1 MILKNNSKNYYKI
14 EKTNKIF
21 KLIVIFLIIITI
33 SYIAKLIINNISN
46 YFLKNSI
53 AEVEQIT
60 SALINYSVT
69 DDMLT
74 TLELD
79 NLYRITKNSDNEVE
93 MIDYNP
99 VAVNIFLN
107 KVTNAVQDGLFKM
120 EQGDLTIIG
129 KDFNDDGTIFYIPFG
144 SITANPLLNNI
155 GPKIPVKIKT
165 VGSILSNVDVK
176 IKEYGINNC
185 LIEMN
190 LVIEIKQQIMLPLI
204 SKKIKIINDMPI
216 SYKIINGKIPDYY
229 SGSLSKGSNIYSIP
243 IE

>member
-1 MILKNNSKNYYKI
+1 MILKNNSKNYYNIKRN
-14 EKTNKIF
+14 NKVI
-21 KLIVIFLIIITI
+21 KLVIIFLVLIFFF
-33 SYIAKLIINNISN
+33 YILKLLINNISN

-74 TLELD
+74 DLELD

-99 VAVNIFLN
+99 VAVNKFLN
-107 KVTNAVQDGLFKM
+107 KVTNSIQDGLFKM
-120 EQGDLTIIG
+120 EKGDLTIIG
-129 KDFNDDGTIFYIPFG
+129 KGFNDDGTIFYIPFG
-144 SITANPLLNNI
+144 SITSNPIFNNL
-155 GPKIPVKIKT
+155 GPKIPVRIKT
-165 VGSILSNVDVK
+165 IGSILSNVDVK

-204 SKKIKIINDMPI
+204 SKKIKIINDIPI
-216 SYKIINGKIPDYY
+216 SYKVINGKIPEYY
-229 SGSLSKGSNIYSIP
+229 SG
-243 IE
+243 

>member
-14 EKTNKIF
+14 ERNNKIF
-21 KLIVIFLIIITI
+21 KLIIIFLIIITI

-46 YFLKNSI
+46 YFLRNSI

-60 SALINYSVT
+60 STLINYSVT

-74 TLELD
+74 DLELD

-99 VAVNIFLN
+99 VAVNKFLN
-107 KVTNAVQDGLFKM
+107 KVTNSVQDGLFKM

-144 SITANPLLNNI
+144 SITANPLFNNI
-155 GPKIPVKIKT
+155 GPKIPVKIKRLNLGT
-165 VGSILSNVDVK
+165 QKSFQSK
-176 IKEYGINNC
+176 IF
-185 LIEMN
+185 
-190 LVIEIKQQIMLPLI
+190 
-204 SKKIKIINDMPI
+204 
-216 SYKIINGKIPDYY
+216 
-229 SGSLSKGSNIYSIP
+229 
-243 IE
+243 

>member
-1 MILKNNSKNYYKI
+1 MILKNNSKNYYNIKRN
-14 EKTNKIF
+14 NK
-21 KLIVIFLIIITI
+21 VIKLIIIFLVLI
-33 SYIAKLIINNISN
+33 FFFYILKLLINNISN

-74 TLELD
+74 DLELD

-99 VAVNIFLN
+99 VAVNKFLN
-107 KVTNAVQDGLFKM
+107 KVTNSIQDGLFR
-120 EQGDLTIIG
+120 
-129 KDFNDDGTIFYIPFG
+129 
-144 SITANPLLNNI
+144 
-155 GPKIPVKIKT
+155 IKT
-165 VGSILSNVDVK
+165 IGSILSNVDVK

-204 SKKIKIINDMPI
+204 SKKIKIINDIPI
-216 SYKIINGKIPDYY
+216 SYKVINGKIP
-229 SGSLSKGSNIYSIP
+229 
-243 IE
+243 